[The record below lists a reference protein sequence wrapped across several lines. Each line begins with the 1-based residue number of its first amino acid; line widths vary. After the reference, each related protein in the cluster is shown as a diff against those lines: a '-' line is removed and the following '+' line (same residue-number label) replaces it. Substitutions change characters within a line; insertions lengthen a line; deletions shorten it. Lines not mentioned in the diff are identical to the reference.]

1 MDNYDN
7 YDLPRGMRKYL
18 KHHGWHFSKSMCEWA
33 VSRMKKRGAPKETI
47 AQLTKE
53 QVDEMLKR
61 HNVKLD
67 EPKGY
72 DYVYVAHMGMADYL
86 GSSIIDEGHLA
97 LYVKD
102 VCTDVDGY
110 AGLPFVRFYA
120 DCCHTDTPIDWEDML

>member
-18 KHHGWHFSKSMCEWA
+18 KHHGWHFSKSMCECA
-33 VSRMKKRGAPKETI
+33 TSRLKKRGTLKETI